1 MKHHI
6 TCNQG
11 TNSYQSTSNLLI
23 RDTQSFPVESPN
35 LIQPT
40 YNVVENDAQALL
52 TIIESITIQK
62 KNQKIKIVHP
72 KSRKA
77 QKLLGE
83 ASHYK
88 KASKSHRQRNEKT
101 NLMIKKLL
109 CYINRFDDELDQIRI
124 INTINEDRKGRRHV
138 PRKTAITL
146 TKNSEMNE
154 FEGGGL
160 AVPDITS
167 QKQLHYFKNIWNG
180 EENLLPNIKLCY
192 IKKEII

>member
-1 MKHHI
+1 MTK
-6 TCNQG
+6 TK
-11 TNSYQSTSNLLI
+11 TK
-23 RDTQSFPVESPN
+23 
-35 LIQPT
+35 
-40 YNVVENDAQALL
+40 
-52 TIIESITIQK
+52 IIAK

-109 CYINRFDDELDQIRI
+109 WFKNHITSTDIDKTFYSVDELRQIIANYYINRFDDELDQIHI
-124 INTINEDRKGRRHV
+124 INTINKDRKGRRHV
-138 PRKTAITL
+138 PRETAITL

-180 EENLLPNIKLCY
+180 EENLLPNIKMCY